1 ADEHRFQARHR
12 RYRAGPPDL
21 NLDGDDF
28 GGHLF
33 GRKLVRDC
41 EAWRPRH
48 EAEAL
53 LLREIVD
60 LVHDAV
66 DLVGQRVALLAEAT
80 VVVEN
85 AVETA
90 YHRALARHRQT
101 QRGEEI
107 HHRGL
112 RRGRAPARAPV
123 DLPDAV
129 RDKGEPA
136 RRAHLRIELPQ

>member
-1 ADEHRFQARHR
+1 PYDLRDHIAGSADDDRIADAHVLAPHLVFVVQGRVGDRDAADEHRFQARHR
-12 RYRAGPPDL
+12 RYRAGAPDL

-41 EAWRPRH
+41 EARRPRH

-101 QRGEEI
+101 Q
-107 HHRGL
+107 
-112 RRGRAPARAPV
+112 
-123 DLPDAV
+123 
-129 RDKGEPA
+129 
-136 RRAHLRIELPQ
+136 